1 MGPEF
6 NPQFQAFYKV
16 FMTQLQLVVP
26 PTVNIPEAYERGN
39 DEQQKFVQNLALFFT
54 GFLKAHIGVLEQTP
68 EDQVGQTK
76 SWKDKT
82 KVAFCLKLPRWLAC
96 RSYSLSLHILGW

>member
-1 MGPEF
+1 MQCLTEVGSLVMGPDF
-6 NPQFQAFYKV
+6 NPQFQTFYKV

-26 PTVNIPEAYERGN
+26 PTVNIPEAYEKGN

-68 EDQVGQTK
+68 EDQVRQGLDAGATQFLICMPLR
-76 SWKDKT
+76 
-82 KVAFCLKLPRWLAC
+82 ACLR
-96 RSYSLSLHILGW
+96 GTM